1 MHRKKGDYLEIVKN
15 RVKELRE
22 QKGLS
27 QEELGQKLEVSRWT
41 IIRIEQER
49 YAPSVQL
56 ALKLVGVFGLSRV
69 EDLFWLEKNADP
81 GQKDD
86 GVEQ

>member
-1 MHRKKGDYLEIVKN
+1 MEIVKN

-41 IIRIEQER
+41 VIRIEQER

-56 ALKLVGVFGLSRV
+56 ALKLVQVFDLPRV
-69 EDLFWLEKNADP
+69 EDLFWLEENEDS
-81 GQKDD
+81 GQED
-86 GVEQ
+86 GRGEQ

>member
-1 MHRKKGDYLEIVKN
+1 MEIVKN

-22 QKGLS
+22 QKGFS
-27 QEELGQKLEVSRWT
+27 QEALGEMLDVSRWT

-56 ALKLVGVFGLSRV
+56 ALKLVQVFDLSRV
-69 EDLFWLEKNADP
+69 EDLFWLEENEGS